1 MTRIDFP
8 PVWLVAFLVIAWVQ
22 VRVVPTPFPQPLG
35 HDIGALAVLCGL
47 FLIVTATIQF
57 RRHRTTIVPR
67 GDASQLITTG
77 IFGKSR
83 NPIYLAFVLILAGAS
98 LWLGSVLGLV
108 LVPVL
113 VAVLTRRFITD
124 EEARLRATFG
134 ETYEKYAEE
143 TRRWL

>member
-1 MTRIDFP
+1 MKRIDLP
-8 PVWLVAFLVIAWVQ
+8 PVWLVVFLVIAWVQ
-22 VRVVPTPFPQPLG
+22 VRLAPTPFPQPLG
-35 HDIGALAVLCGL
+35 HDIGAFAVLCGL

-57 RRHRTTIVPR
+57 RRHRTTIAPR
-67 GDASQLITTG
+67 GDASKLITTG

-113 VAVLTRRFITD
+113 VVVLTRRFIVG
-124 EEARLRATFG
+124 EEVRLRGAFG
-134 ETYEKYAEE
+134 ETYDRYAEE